1 MLAGVVSPHGVSA
14 QLGTSDWEKAAGGKM
29 SFEVASVKRDTSGQ
43 SVRPNFPLSADDNY
57 HPTGGLLSADFP
69 VRVYITFAYRLTFAQ
84 NQLFLGPQLPKW
96 ADQDRFDIQ
105 ARAAAGTNPTKD
117 QMRLMMQSLLADR
130 FKLAVHWEK
139 KDMPVYTLV
148 VAPGGF
154 KLKLSDPKN
163 DPGSAPGSI
172 GCPADDRACAMMYVG
187 SIPVA
192 DFAGA
197 LGAMV
202 GRPVIDKT
210 GLTGTYY
217 MNLKWAGDISPNS
230 SLPSLPAAL
239 RDQFGLKLKSEKASV
254 DVLMIDHVEEPTPN

>member
-1 MLAGVVSPHGVSA
+1 MAMLAGAGSLRGVSA
-14 QLGTSDWEKAAGGKM
+14 QSGAIDWEKAAGGKM

-43 SVRPNFPLSADDNY
+43 SVRPNFPLSADDDY

-69 VRVYITFAYRLTFAQ
+69 VRVYITFAYRLTLAQ
-84 NQLFLGPQLPKW
+84 NQLFLAAQLPKW

-105 ARAAAGTNPTKD
+105 ARAAADTNPTKD

-139 KDMPVYTLV
+139 KEMPVYTLS
-148 VAPGGF
+148 VAPRGF
-154 KLKLSDPKN
+154 KLKASDPKN
-163 DPGSAPGSI
+163 DPAPGSV

-192 DFAGA
+192 DFAGD

-217 MNLKWAGDISPNS
+217 MNLKWAGDISPDS

-239 RDQFGLKLKSEKASV
+239 RDQFGLELKSEKASV
-254 DVLMIDHVEEPTPN
+254 DVLVIDHVEEPTPN